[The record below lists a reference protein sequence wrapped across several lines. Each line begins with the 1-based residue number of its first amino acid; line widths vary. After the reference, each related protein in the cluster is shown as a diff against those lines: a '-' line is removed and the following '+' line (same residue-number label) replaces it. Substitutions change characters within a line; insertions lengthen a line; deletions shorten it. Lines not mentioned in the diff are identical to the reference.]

1 MVISETLAR
10 PLKRMHNVYVE
21 YPRQFWILVGG
32 MFIDTIGRTILN
44 PFLMLYATKRFD
56 VSMTEVGMLF
66 GLMAVANTVG
76 NMLGGALTDRL
87 GRKGMMILGLVI
99 SGLSS
104 LTMGLA
110 GTFELFFGVLL
121 FVGLFAS
128 IGFPAQQ
135 AMVADLLPEEKRA
148 GGFGVFRV
156 VANMAWVLGPV
167 IGGLLATRSYMPLF
181 ICDAVLSSITAGIVL
196 LAIRETKPAPSE
208 GEPEQ
213 TMAQTFAGYR
223 DVLRDGTY
231 VLFIGACILMTIVY
245 LQLYTTLGVY
255 LRDTHG
261 FSEQAYG
268 YLMSMNAATVVLLQI
283 PIAHRVAR
291 YRPMMMMAL
300 GTLLYAVGFGMYGL
314 FSSYALFALAMFIIT
329 VGEMVVMPTAQ
340 ALVAKIAPEDMRGR
354 YMAVF
359 GFSWMIPQATGPLL
373 AGLIMD
379 NADPRWVWYAAT
391 LVGVIAAASF
401 ILLNRR
407 VEQSV
412 EPAYL
417 ATVDGEPHAQVTT
430 AQ

>member
-1 MVISETLAR
+1 MLISKPLERMRTLQD
-10 PLKRMHNVYVE
+10 E
-21 YPRQFWILVGG
+21 YPRQFWVLVVG
-32 MFIDTIGRTILN
+32 MFVDTLGRTILN
-44 PFLMLYATKRFD
+44 PFLMLYVTKRFD
-56 VSMTEVGMLF
+56 VGMTEVGVLY
-66 GLMAVANTVG
+66 GLMSVANTLG
-76 NMLGGALTDRL
+76 NTLGGALADRL

-104 LTMGLA
+104 LAMGLV
-110 GTFELFFGVLL
+110 GTFELFFAIVV

-135 AMVADLLPEEKRA
+135 AMVADLLPEEKRS
-148 GGFGVFRV
+148 GGFGIFRV
-156 VANMAWVLGPV
+156 VANMAWILGPV
-167 IGGLLATRSYMPLF
+167 IGGLLAARSYMPLF
-181 ICDAVLSSITAGIVL
+181 VCDAVFSTITAGILL
-196 LAIRETKPAPSE
+196 LAVRETRPAPRE

-245 LQLYTTLGVY
+245 LQLYSTLGVY

-261 FSEQAYG
+261 LSERAYG
-268 YLMSMNAATVVLLQI
+268 YLMSMNATAVVLLQI
-283 PIAHRVAR
+283 PIARRVAR

-300 GTLLYAVGFGMYGL
+300 GTLLYAIGFGMYGL
-314 FSSYALFALAMFIIT
+314 FSSYAPFALAMFIIT
-329 VGEMVVMPTAQ
+329 VGEMIVMPTAQ

-359 GFSWMIPQATGPLL
+359 GFSWLIPQATGPLL

-379 NADPRWVWYAAT
+379 NADPRWVWHAAG
-391 LVGVIAAASF
+391 LVGLVAAAAF
-401 ILLNRR
+401 TLLNRR
-407 VEQSV
+407 VNHVAEQA
-412 EPAYL
+412 PRAIMDD
-417 ATVDGEPHAQVTT
+417 TPQAQVTT